1 MSSLNERMRTPEE
14 VQAKINPVTSIS
26 GGILAL
32 KIERAVTVTI
42 GNEYGGTFP
51 EDQCQALEHCVHG
64 HWFGDGDQYVT
75 FGGGHMHV
83 DCVERLAHI
92 SSRLDFLLMLAAHVS
107 RAPSNHNAGTVR
119 QVING
124 LVRALGAVQRESE
137 QAAADAYA
145 RGAVEASAAIAEAG
159 GSVDLPI
166 DVASAI
172 ADAEDEGQ

>member
-1 MSSLNERMRTPEE
+1 VSSLHERMRTPEE
-14 VQAKINPVTSIS
+14 VQAKTNPVTSIS

-42 GNEYGGTFP
+42 GRVGDTYP
-51 EDQCQALEHCVHG
+51 EGQCQALEHCVHG
-64 HWFGDGDQYVT
+64 HWFSDGDQYVT

-83 DCVERLAHI
+83 DCLERLAHI

-107 RAPSNHNAGTVR
+107 RAPSNHNAGTIR

-137 QAAADAYA
+137 QAAGDAYA
-145 RGAVEASAAIAEAG
+145 RGAVEASAAIAKAG
-159 GSVDLPI
+159 ASVGLPI